1 MADLHNAGFAKTA
14 YAKLEYVTC
23 LNRCESENMSN
34 ITEDPFKHTHL
45 HISPEKKLPFAH
57 LNLHI
62 LHYLKQSFK
71 LWHRCS
77 HTNIILTDCSC

>member
-34 ITEDPFKHTHL
+34 ITQIYTFTYFTREEIT
-45 HISPEKKLPFAH
+45 ICT
-57 LNLHI
+57 
-62 LHYLKQSFK
+62 FK
-71 LWHRCS
+71 L
-77 HTNIILTDCSC
+77 TYIALFKAKF